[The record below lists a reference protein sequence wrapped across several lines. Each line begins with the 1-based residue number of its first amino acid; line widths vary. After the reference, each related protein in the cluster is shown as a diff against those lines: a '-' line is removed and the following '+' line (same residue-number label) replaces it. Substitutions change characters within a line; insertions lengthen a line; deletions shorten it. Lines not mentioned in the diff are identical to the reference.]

1 MDGSTGLGNGR
12 ASKIMPECDH
22 CQIILL
28 LGQFSPVCVATS
40 CSISASLCWCN
51 HISSLWHWVGKS
63 RIEGSSL
70 LLWWRWAVLKGSQYC
85 KLNGLANREAM
96 HRTGFRATRPSWDIS
111 KGDAAYVELLESLT
125 DLEKSHKKQQI
136 VSCLAEVTISN
147 HFKLRFFFFFFSL
160 SYKEQKISFRLL
172 LQVFQEI

>member
-12 ASKIMPECDH
+12 ASKTVPECDH

-63 RIEGSSL
+63 RIEGSSV
-70 LLWWRWAVLKGSQYC
+70 LLWWERAALKGSQHC
-85 KLNGLANREAM
+85 KLNGL
-96 HRTGFRATRPSWDIS
+96 TGKPCTEQVSELFVLPGTSLKGMLLTWNFWSHLQIWRRATRSS
-111 KGDAAYVELLESLT
+111 RSSAAWQRLPF
-125 DLEKSHKKQQI
+125 QI
-136 VSCLAEVTISN
+136 M
-147 HFKLRFFFFFFSL
+147 FFFSFFFL
-160 SYKEQKISFRLL
+160 SLI
-172 LQVFQEI
+172 